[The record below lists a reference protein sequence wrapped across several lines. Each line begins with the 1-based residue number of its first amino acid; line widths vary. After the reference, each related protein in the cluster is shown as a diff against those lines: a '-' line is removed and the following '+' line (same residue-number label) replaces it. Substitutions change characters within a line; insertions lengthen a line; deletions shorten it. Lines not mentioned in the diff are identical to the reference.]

1 MAIANMI
8 DRIVGKQRERQAAD
22 FRDVVTQI
30 ADGNEPD
37 ADLVAQSLRDA
48 GKSLDDL
55 QKAVELLQRRREM
68 RKKWDAVPD
77 LMAEREK
84 LQQQIAKANRELK
97 AAERKHYAT
106 VIPIISELDQLKEV
120 TDEGEK
126 AQREL
131 WSTCTD
137 PILLDNMADVQMRL
151 EKRRQEASDLR
162 SQIDNLR
169 DWAKHDRAEAAS
181 RKMII
186 DGDRQAEA
194 HLDRAKEHE
203 SKAAEY
209 QAMLTKTNKIVSN
222 LEREESA
229 IREQML
235 VP

>member
-68 RKKWDAVPD
+68 RKKWDAVPG
-77 LMAEREK
+77 LMAQRQK
-84 LQQQIAKANRELK
+84 LQQQIDKANRELE
-97 AAERKHYAT
+97 AAERKHYAI
-106 VIPIISELDQLKEV
+106 VNPIISELDQLKEA
-120 TDEGEK
+120 TYEGEK
-126 AQREL
+126 AKQEL
-131 WSTCTD
+131 WATCTA
-137 PILLDNMADVQMRL
+137 PTLLDNMADVQMRL

-169 DWAKHDRAEAAS
+169 DWAKHDRAQAAS
-181 RKMII
+181 QKMII
-186 DGDRQAEA
+186 DGDRQVEA
-194 HLDRAKEHE
+194 YLDRAKEHE

-209 QAMLTKTNKIVSN
+209 QATLTKTNKIVSN